1 MRLPW
6 SQKEKI
12 DELEEEIEKLEKKL
26 EDKEDEKESFRNRF
40 EAEKERRSELASK
53 KQEAEKELKKLKQKN
68 KQKRDKSRQ
77 EETSKSNKEQ
87 VSLKKAE
94 RILDKVESVK
104 SPENDLV
111 TVYSPESLRK
121 VSDLKGLKNSV
132 SKEEYRFLKG
142 ERFAAFM
149 DPDIT
154 SLKLKTRP
162 FFSPKWK
169 VDNSFEVEVFKE
181 FIEEEKQWAAVS
193 AGKTQIIREKGGEIL
208 EKEGVSSRVN
218 RKQKKGG
225 FSQGRFERK
234 RDKQIDEH
242 LNQVEK
248 HVTEDT
254 LLVGEERLCKK
265 LPGRHLGGF
274 DEGRGLVN
282 ALYGFSLERMR

>member
-6 SQKEKI
+6 SQREKI
-12 DELEEEIEKLEKKL
+12 EELEEEIEKLEEKL
-26 EDKEDEKESFRNRF
+26 EDEEEEKESFRNRF

-68 KQKRDKSRQ
+68 EQKIEESRQ
-77 EETSKSNKEQ
+77 EETSKSTQNQ
-87 VSLKKAE
+87 VSLKKVK
-94 RILDKVESVK
+94 RILDKLESVR

-111 TVYSPESLRK
+111 TVYSPESLRE

-142 ERFAAFM
+142 EGFAAFVEW
-149 DPDIT
+149 DII

-162 FFSPKWK
+162 FFSPRWK
-169 VDNSFEVEVFKE
+169 VDNSFDIGVLKE

-193 AGKTQIIREKGGEIL
+193 AGKTQIIKEKSGEIM
-208 EKEGVSSRVN
+208 ENEEVSSRVN

-234 RDKQIDEH
+234 RDEQIEEH
-242 LNQVEK
+242 LNQVEE
-248 HVTEDT
+248 HVTEET

-265 LPGRHLGGF
+265 LPGQYLGGF

-282 ALYGFSLERMR
+282 ALYGFSLECMS